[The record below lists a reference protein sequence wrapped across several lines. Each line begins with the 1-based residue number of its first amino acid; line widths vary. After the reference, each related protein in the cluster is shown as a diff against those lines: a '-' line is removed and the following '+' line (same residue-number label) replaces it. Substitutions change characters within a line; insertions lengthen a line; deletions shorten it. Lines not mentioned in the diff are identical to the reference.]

1 MRVWRERG
9 LFIRQRQ
16 YLELEPNTTTSIGQC
31 DEEISLSEDA
41 GVEIFTGYRGDDYM
55 NVG

>member
-9 LFIRQRQ
+9 RFIRQRQ